1 LENKYPSFFIIQ
13 EKNKIKQKT
22 TSKLLRSELSKMGYS
37 EKAIKEIGKWLP
49 LE

>member
-1 LENKYPSFFIIQ
+1 MKG
-13 EKNKIKQKT
+13 KNSISQVLKRQ
-22 TSKLLRSELSKMGYS
+22 LSEMGYS

>member
-1 LENKYPSFFIIQ
+1 MKH
-13 EKNKIKQKT
+13 KNSISKILK
-22 TSKLLRSELSKMGYS
+22 RELYKMGYS